1 MEDMRKTLALTAA
14 AVAAAA
20 IVPAAVTARPATT
33 TPGVIYVLKT
43 PVDEKGIHI
52 PKDQFTKN
60 GVARYP
66 RGAIIRYE
74 FVNHGKRPYAV
85 RMWGA
90 DTPVMKV
97 GGHAAMLVNWQYRGE
112 YTYARLYKGHQ
123 IGPVGKVV
131 IF

>member
-1 MEDMRKTLALTAA
+1 MGAMKKTLAVTAA
-14 AVAAAA
+14 ALAAGAV
-20 IVPAAVTARPATT
+20 VPAAVTARPQTT
-33 TPGVIYVLKT
+33 TPGVIYVIKT

-52 PKDQFTKN
+52 PKDKFTRN
-60 GVARYP
+60 GVSRYP

-97 GGHAAMLVNWQYRGE
+97 GGHASMLVNWQYRGD
-112 YTYARLYKGHQ
+112 YTYARLYKGHE
-123 IGPVGKVV
+123 IRPVGRVV

>member
-1 MEDMRKTLALTAA
+1 MDRMRNAIAVTAA
-14 AVAAAA
+14 FVAAAA
-20 IVPAAVTARPATT
+20 VVPAATPARPLTT

-43 PVDEKGIHI
+43 PVDDKGIHV

-60 GVARYP
+60 GVTRYP

-74 FVNHGKRPYAV
+74 FTNKGTKPYAV
-85 RMWGA
+85 HMWGA
-90 DTPVMKV
+90 DTVVMKP

-112 YTYARLYKGHQ
+112 YHYWRLLHGRRLS
-123 IGPVGKVV
+123 PVGTIV